1 MAFATAEEYKN
12 MAGNFIHDIIDDDLA
27 TGKHKEIVTR
37 FPPEPNGYLHIGHAK
52 SLCLNFGTALK
63 YGGRCNLRYDDTNPT
78 KEDIEF
84 VKSIEADVNWLG
96 FQWDEK
102 LWASD
107 YFDTMY
113 EAAVELIKQGK
124 AFVCELTP
132 DQIRE
137 YRGTL
142 TKPGKES
149 PYRDRPVEEN
159 LALFEKMRAGEFA
172 DGEVCL
178 RAKIDM
184 ASPNINMRDPVIYRV
199 VHAPHHNTGDK
210 WCIYPMYD
218 FAHPIEDAI
227 EGITHSICTLEFED
241 HRPLYDW
248 VVNEVGWWP
257 NPPRQIEFAPLNVT
271 TMLMSKRFIRRLVEE
286 GKVEGWDDPR
296 LCTLAGI
303 RRRGYTPEAI
313 RKFCNDIGVTKADT
327 MIDIAQLEQCVRE
340 DLQLK
345 VPAINVVKNP
355 IKVIIDNY
363 PEGKTEM
370 CTVENNS
377 KVEEMGTRE
386 IPFGR
391 ELWVDG
397 DDFMEV
403 PAKKYF
409 RLFPGNEVRLK
420 GAYFIK
426 CNEVEKD
433 ADGNIICLHCTY
445 DPETKSGEG
454 FEGRK
459 VKGTIHFVEA
469 STAVKIKIREYGYL
483 MKDNEETGEMEFD
496 PESLVETWGYAEPS
510 VAGVKPGERFQFFR
524 KGYYIADSE
533 LTTEDEKFFN
543 SIVGLKSSWKPQ

>member
-1 MAFATAEEYKN
+1 MKPAESAKPTASAKPEESTAPAESAKPEASTKPEESAKPETSAAPTEAT
-12 MAGNFIHDIIDDDLA
+12 
-27 TGKHKEIVTR
+27 
-37 FPPEPNGYLHIGHAK
+37 PEPSAPAAPEYIEPETAVDAALKHAK
-52 SLCLNFGTALK
+52 VSEK
-63 YGGRCNLRYDDTNPT
+63 D
-78 KEDIEF
+78 
-84 VKSIEADVNWLG
+84 ADVYKARI
-96 FQWDEK
+96 E
-102 LWASD
+102 
-107 YFDTMY
+107 
-113 EAAVELIKQGK
+113 EL
-124 AFVCELTP
+124 
-132 DQIRE
+132 
-137 YRGTL
+137 RGTSVYIIGFTAGDADYEYEINAL
-142 TKPGKES
+142 T
-149 PYRDRPVEEN
+149 
-159 LALFEKMRAGEFA
+159 
-172 DGEVCL
+172 
-178 RAKIDM
+178 
-184 ASPNINMRDPVIYRV
+184 
-199 VHAPHHNTGDK
+199 
-210 WCIYPMYD
+210 
-218 FAHPIEDAI
+218 
-227 EGITHSICTLEFED
+227 
-241 HRPLYDW
+241 
-248 VVNEVGWWP
+248 
-257 NPPRQIEFAPLNVT
+257 
-271 TMLMSKRFIRRLVEE
+271 

-363 PEGKTEM
+363 PEDKIEM

-377 KVEEMGTRE
+377 KVPEMGTRE

-409 RLFPGNEVRLK
+409 RLFPGNEVRFK
-420 GAYFIK
+420 GAYFIT

-433 ADGNIICLHCTY
+433 ADGNIVCLHCTY
-445 DPETKSGEG
+445 DPETHSGSG

-483 MKDNEETGEMEFD
+483 MKENEETGEMEFD
-496 PESLVETWGYAEPS
+496 PESLKETWGYAEPS
-510 VAGVKPGERFQFFR
+510 VKDVKAGERFQFFR

-533 LTTEDEKFFN
+533 LTTDDEKVFN
-543 SIVGLKSSWKPQ
+543 SIVGLKSSWK